1 MAFQQG
7 NQRLDSQTLQRLLVA
22 MYLQSMMQGQGPRR
36 QQGGQPQKQGGTT
49 LDDIVRY
56 YNQIKTGVNAARSGY
71 NLYNNLFGSGSGGSV
86 GSSSGGTGF
95 SSIEEMLGNG
105 YQTPAQVSTPNQ
117 STVPSSATSAD
128 SGSVSWG
135 DVAPYLNTAA
145 AIYNAYQA
153 YKNKNLDKD
162 QRNLLMGSAAA
173 QASVPLT
180 GAYGSVLSGVL
191 GTGAALAGKGTEEEK
206 MQQAAHQAGMTVANY
221 YTAGLAGL
229 ADGYARNQWGGT
241 MKKIDKFR
249 FNTPGTPEWGLM
261 QVNKLFDTDKW
272 KTEGNRVR
280 KLLESGVD
288 VPEEFR
294 GRMYQ
299 KRGLRKEELVNPKY
313 AQDFQGMTADGWVN
327 NKFQNSRNEGDMTYF
342 DLAPYAA
349 WAEKRNDWWKLS
361 DAQRR
366 AITDKAQAAG
376 AVREHHGTLDID
388 WNKVGDIDQLIKS
401 APGVQQQIARP
412 GKGQV
417 ARVSAGMYMNDRG
430 QVGRALTRNQAMQ
443 QNYGQRQIP
452 RGSRR

>member
-128 SGSVSWG
+128 GGSVSWG
-135 DVAPYLNTAA
+135 DIAPYLNTAA
-145 AIYNAYQA
+145 AIYNAYQT

-162 QRNLLMGSAAA
+162 QRNLMLAGSAAQASTPWTRGYGSAAA
-173 QASVPLT
+173 
-180 GAYGSVLSGVL
+180 GAFNA
-191 GTGAALAGKGTEEEK
+191 GAALMGDGTEEEK
-206 MQQAAHQAGMTVANY
+206 TQQAAHQVGMAVANY

-241 MKKIDKFR
+241 MKKVDDFMW
-249 FNTPGTPEWGLM
+249 NNPLGAMYGL
-261 QVNKLFDTDKW
+261 NLATRPFDTDKW
-272 KTEGNRVR
+272 KTEGNRVK
-280 KLLESGVD
+280 KLLESGVE

-299 KRGLRKEELVNPKY
+299 KRGLSKKQLVNPKY
-313 AQDFQGMTADGWVN
+313 ANDFQGMTADGWVN